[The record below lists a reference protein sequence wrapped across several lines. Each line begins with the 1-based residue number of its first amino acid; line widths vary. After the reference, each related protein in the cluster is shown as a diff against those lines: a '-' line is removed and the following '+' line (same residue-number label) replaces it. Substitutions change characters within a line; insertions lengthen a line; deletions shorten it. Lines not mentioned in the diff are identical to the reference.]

1 MIRYSL
7 DLSKVTPMNRLQIE
21 RLVRLAGRYSSRV
34 LYEHKNRVIN
44 GKSMLGL
51 LSMGVTG
58 MDEVILTVEGED
70 ETAAALALK
79 TALEEGLAPPKDMSD
94 AGKIVQYI
102 KEKYQEI
109 LNENLVGIYLHGS
122 LAADC
127 FQWEKSDID
136 FLVVVKEEPTVEKKI
151 ALVESLYAIQKDA
164 PPAGFE
170 MSVLLA
176 ADCREPQP
184 PIPFVLHYS
193 NRWMEEYEKDPRG
206 FCAGMRSN
214 DPDLTTH
221 ILSLHAYGEKILGP
235 NINRVFGSIRKED
248 AMEAIR
254 TDLSDAAEHLE
265 ENPVYV
271 VLTLCRALA
280 YFREGLVLTKKTG
293 GEWALKNLHH
303 RYQGVIQAALN
314 AYAESREMYY
324 DRERAEDLC
333 YDAMEELS
341 AEA

>member
-1 MIRYSL
+1 MIRCSM
-7 DLSKVTPMNRLQIE
+7 DLSKITPLNRLQIE

-34 LYEHKNRVIN
+34 LYEHKNRQIN

-70 ETAAALALK
+70 EEAAASALRQV
-79 TALEEGLAPPKDMSD
+79 LEEGVAPPKDMSD
-94 AGKIVQYI
+94 ADKLVQYI

-109 LNENLVGIYLHGS
+109 LKENLTGIYLHGS
-122 LAADC
+122 LAANC
-127 FQWEKSDID
+127 FHWEKSDID
-136 FLVVVKEEPTVEKKI
+136 LLVVVNEEPSVEKKI
-151 ALVESLYAIQKDA
+151 ALVETLYALEKDA

-170 MSVLLA
+170 MSVVLA
-176 ADCREPQP
+176 ADCKEPQP
-184 PIPFVLHYS
+184 PMPYVLHYS
-193 NRWMEEYEKDPRG
+193 KKWTAEYEKDPRG
-206 FCAGMRSN
+206 YCERMHGT

-221 ILSLHAYGEKILGP
+221 ILSLHAYGETVLGP
-235 NINRVFGSIRKED
+235 GVNRVFGSIKKED

-254 TDLSDAAEHLE
+254 ADLSDAAESLDK
-265 ENPVYV
+265 NPVYV

-280 YFREGLVLTKKTG
+280 YFREGLVLTKKSG
-293 GEWALKNLHH
+293 GEWAIRNLHH

-314 AYAESREMYY
+314 AYNESREMYF

-333 YDAMEELS
+333 YDAMEEIS
-341 AEA
+341 AE

>member
-1 MIRYSL
+1 MIRCSM
-7 DLSKVTPMNRLQIE
+7 DLSKITPLNRLQIE

-34 LYEHKNRVIN
+34 LYEHKNRQIN

-70 ETAAALALK
+70 EEAAANALRQV
-79 TALEEGLAPPKDMSD
+79 LEEGVAPPKDMSD
-94 AGKIVQYI
+94 ADKLVQYI

-109 LNENLVGIYLHGS
+109 LKENLTGIYLHGS
-122 LAADC
+122 LAANC
-127 FQWEKSDID
+127 FHWEKSDID
-136 FLVVVKEEPTVEKKI
+136 LLVVVNEEPSVEKKI
-151 ALVESLYAIQKDA
+151 ALVETLYALEKDA

-170 MSVLLA
+170 MSVVLA
-176 ADCREPQP
+176 ADCKEPQP
-184 PIPFVLHYS
+184 PMPYVLHYS
-193 NRWMEEYEKDPRG
+193 KMWTAEYEKDPRG
-206 FCAGMRSN
+206 YCERMHGT

-221 ILSLHAYGEKILGP
+221 ILSLHAYGETVLGP
-235 NINRVFGSIRKED
+235 GVNRVFGSIKKED

-254 TDLSDAAEHLE
+254 ADLSDAAESLDK
-265 ENPVYV
+265 NPVYV

-280 YFREGLVLTKKTG
+280 YFREGLVLTKMSG
-293 GEWALKNLHH
+293 GEWAIKNLHH

-314 AYAESREMYY
+314 AYNESREMYF

-333 YDAMEELS
+333 YDAMEEIS
-341 AEA
+341 AE

>member
-1 MIRYSL
+1 MIRCSM
-7 DLSKVTPMNRLQIE
+7 DLSKITPLNRLQIE

-34 LYEHKNRVIN
+34 LYEHKNRQIN

-70 ETAAALALK
+70 EEAAANALRQV
-79 TALEEGLAPPKDMSD
+79 LEEGVAPPKDMSD
-94 AGKIVQYI
+94 ADKLVQYI

-109 LNENLVGIYLHGS
+109 LKENLTGIYLHGS
-122 LAADC
+122 LAANC
-127 FQWEKSDID
+127 FHWEKSDID
-136 FLVVVKEEPTVEKKI
+136 LLVVVNEEPSVEKKI
-151 ALVESLYAIQKDA
+151 ALVETLYALEKDA

-170 MSVLLA
+170 MSVVLA
-176 ADCREPQP
+176 ADCKAPQP
-184 PIPFVLHYS
+184 PMPYVLHYS
-193 NRWMEEYEKDPRG
+193 KMWTAEYEKDPRG
-206 FCAGMRSN
+206 YCERMHGT

-221 ILSLHAYGEKILGP
+221 ILSLHAYGETVLGQGV
-235 NINRVFGSIRKED
+235 NRVFGSIKKED

-254 TDLSDAAEHLE
+254 ADLSDAAESLDK
-265 ENPVYV
+265 NPVYV

-280 YFREGLVLTKKTG
+280 YFREGLVLTKKSG
-293 GEWALKNLHH
+293 GEWAIKNLHH

-314 AYAESREMYY
+314 AYNESREMYF

-333 YDAMEELS
+333 YDAMEEIS
-341 AEA
+341 AE